1 MILGNYVMVHSFIK
15 MTAKK
20 FYSSVLTYLF
30 NRSILANY
38 LVTVHKLNTDF
49 LYMEVH
55 IFERIH

>member
-1 MILGNYVMVHSFIK
+1 MVHSFIK